1 MIDDS
6 PLRIHQSHPDK
17 TTVILS
23 LSGDLDFDTA
33 EELVDHA
40 GRALTPGIS
49 SLSLDLSGL
58 YICDSSGLSA
68 LIHISQEARGLGATF
83 AMTGITAQ
91 LRRIL
96 EVTGLDS
103 VLGTAAHDD
112 DRAGAHS

>member
-6 PLRIHQSHPDK
+6 PLRIHTSHPDK
-17 TTVILS
+17 ATVVLS
-23 LSGDLDFDTA
+23 LFGDLDFDTA
-33 EELVDHA
+33 EELVDQA
-40 GRALTPGIS
+40 TRALTPAIRAIC
-49 SLSLDLSGL
+49 LDLSGL

-68 LIHISQEARGLGATF
+68 LIHISQDARGTGATF
-83 AMTGITAQ
+83 TMTGITAQ

-96 EVTGLDS
+96 EVTGLDT